1 MQEARHRLIVRS
13 GYRRVHLVVLFRCTR
28 ERGYR
33 AHFREYFRKKPLR
46 DEGRRSARAVRRLK
60 NVDAR
65 GPGVLAAYTVY
76 MCVLLRGAQP
86 RAFALPV
93 ACIITARERERGSSP
108 VCMRVYRHKR
118 GTRAYIEGLGRVDVE

>member
-93 ACIITARERERGSSP
+93 ACIITAREREREVVAQC
-108 VCMRVYRHKR
+108 VCE
-118 GTRAYIEGLGRVDVE
+118 YIGISGVRERI